1 MFDSQVVPTLERSDQ
16 HDRSMCTGF
25 KMANIN
31 IAMLETLLNK
41 EAKIIT
47 D

>member
-16 HDRSMCTGF
+16 HGRSMYTGLR
-25 KMANIN
+25 MANIN
-31 IAMLETLLNK
+31 ITMLETLVTK
-41 EAKIIT
+41 EAKMIT